1 MKNIII
7 VAAFVTLNLNVMANN
22 NPSQNVIQEKSIP
35 FYVQDMGQYIDG
47 VNATGYSYKNGYWQE
62 IRQYETLYIYLR
74 NGSYYAH
81 RLGEANE
88 KYLRPVYRSDRS
100 GYKYYIEYSGYG
112 SLVRWYFNSSKM
124 R

>member
-1 MKNIII
+1 M

-35 FYVQDMGQYIDG
+35 SYVQDMGQYIDG
-47 VNATGYSYKNGYWQE
+47 VDATGYRYKNGYWQE
-62 IRQYETLYIYLR
+62 IRQCETLYIYLR

-88 KYLRPVYRSDRS
+88 KYLRSVYKSDRN
-100 GYKYYIEYSGYG
+100 GYKYYIEYDGYD
-112 SLVRWYFNSSKM
+112 SLIRWYFNSSKM